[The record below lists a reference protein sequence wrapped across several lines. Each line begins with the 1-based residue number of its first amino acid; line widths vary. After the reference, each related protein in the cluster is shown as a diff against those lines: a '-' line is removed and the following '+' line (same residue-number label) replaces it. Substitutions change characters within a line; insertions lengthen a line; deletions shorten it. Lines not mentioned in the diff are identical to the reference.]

1 MFNCNPGKPAG
12 LHEKTNPD
20 WAPSMRMGYG
30 VPVEEKDLTSRYNRA
45 QARNKRKVMELEEDD
60 IVEEEEEDKS
70 ENVDKSVCGKNTLDS
85 SN

>member
-1 MFNCNPGKPAG
+1 
-12 LHEKTNPD
+12 
-20 WAPSMRMGYG
+20 MRMGYG